1 MNRLL
6 LQAIII
12 LLPLTAY
19 AKYEFL
25 LHKTYP
31 QRYKAIDSCFY
42 YNTKLR
48 TDRQAFFK
56 EIKTLE
62 NEANAASDNE
72 LVGEARLLSIAFNSA
87 SEQGDYKRAEKE
99 VHQLLQY
106 AQQYK
111 LTQIEIRCRQFAGR
125 YYMEKAGRYIEAID
139 EFLTSYYLMQHI
151 SVDDFPTK
159 KEHLYEVAHAYYN
172 FGDFE
177 SAKRYMMEAQKTPMP
192 GNAGMQD
199 DKNKIR
205 TYINLEN
212 TLGLL
217 YRNEQK
223 YDSAIQCFRTV
234 YNLAVAQKDS
244 AWMGGSTGN
253 IGITYYLQKQY
264 SKAIPLLVYDI
275 DCSIKYGEW
284 NNAANSLI
292 KLTDIYLQQ
301 HNMSIAKMLI
311 DSSLRLLSNK
321 AIVEPAQHLQYLYPI
336 MAKYYDEVG
345 NTKLAYNYL
354 DSARIANEYMD
365 KKKNAMALAHEEHRL
380 QLLAHQAEMQKHED
394 DKQFQLLRRNAIIV
408 AVVLLAGLIIVFVNG
423 RRKYYMQK
431 TKLAEAEKQMAE
443 DELNN
448 AQTQLEDFRKSIYD
462 KNELIEKIRLEVE
475 NNQPAVS
482 ENLQQTNNEVLTQ
495 LMQSILLTDEQW
507 EQFRGNFEKVHS
519 GFLMRLREK
528 LPDLTPAE
536 TRYIALAKL
545 KLSNKE
551 MAAMLGVSM
560 QGVRNYR
567 YRLRKKFN
575 LPEEGDIE
583 DLINAI

>member
-1 MNRLL
+1 MSRLL
-6 LQAIII
+6 FQAIIL
-12 LLPLTAY
+12 LLPFIVQ

-42 YNTKLR
+42 YNKKLR
-48 TDRQAFFK
+48 DDRQAFFK

-72 LVGEARLLSIAFNSA
+72 LVGEARLLSIAFNSV

-99 VHQLLQY
+99 VQQLLQY

-125 YYMEKAGRYIEAID
+125 YYMEKAGRYIESID

-192 GNAGMQD
+192 GNARMQD

-223 YDSAIQCFRTV
+223 YDSAIQCFRAV
-234 YNLAVAQKDS
+234 YNLALAQNDT
-244 AWMGGSTGN
+244 AWMGGATGN

-264 SKAIPLLVYDI
+264 SKAIPLLEYDI
-275 DCSIKYGEW
+275 LCGIKYKEW
-284 NNAANSLI
+284 DNALNSLI
-292 KLTDIYLQQ
+292 KLTDIHLQQ
-301 HNMSIAKMLI
+301 HNLGTTKMLI
-311 DSSLRLLSNK
+311 DSSLQLVINE
-321 AIVEPAQHLQYLYPI
+321 AIAEPDQHLQYLYPI
-336 MAKYYDEVG
+336 MAKYYDEIG
-345 NTKLAYNYL
+345 NTKLAYNYM
-354 DSARIANEYMD
+354 DSARIAKEHMD
-365 KKKNAMALAHEEHRL
+365 KEKDAMLLANEEHRL
-380 QLLAHQAEMQKHED
+380 ELQAHQAEMQKHED
-394 DKQFQLLRRNAIIV
+394 DKQFQLLRRNAIII
-408 AVVLLAGLIIVFVNG
+408 AVILLAGLIIVFVNG

-431 TKLAEAEKQMAE
+431 TKLVMAEKQMAE

-448 AQTQLEDFRKSIYD
+448 AQTQLEYFRKSIYK
-462 KNELIEKIRLEVE
+462 KNELIEKIRMEVE
-475 NNQPAVS
+475 NNPPAIS
-482 ENLQQTNNEVLTQ
+482 ENIQYTNNEILTQ

-519 GFLMRLREK
+519 GFLIRLREK

-583 DLINAI
+583 DLINEI